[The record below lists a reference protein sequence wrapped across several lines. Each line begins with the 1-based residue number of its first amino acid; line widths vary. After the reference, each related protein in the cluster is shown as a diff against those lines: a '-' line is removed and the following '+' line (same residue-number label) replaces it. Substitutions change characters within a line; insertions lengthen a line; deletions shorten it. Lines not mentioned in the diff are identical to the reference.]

1 MKLLR
6 LHIYSLVFV
15 MLITAVSAEEKKLNF
30 RGSSISEELK
40 SVQINISPD
49 LLNIDKALE
58 LKSTYKAAKEFA
70 IKTDK
75 KLQKRKQIKFRSA
88 NAGESPSKIFND
100 YAKSVFF
107 LYNEKAESIGTGF
120 LIDSSGLILTNWHVT
135 DKTKKMFIWT
145 YPEEG
150 AIDSESVFAN
160 KNYYFGSVVAENKKE
175 DLALIKSIGLPKN
188 IKPVNLGSNDEVN
201 IGDNVYAIGH
211 PVGLPWSFSAGMV
224 SQKRK
229 NYKWTYEDKS
239 EHFATVVQMQTPIS
253 TGNSGGPL
261 FSGKGK
267 VVGVNTLMQGEG
279 QNLNFAIAVDHVKK
293 FIKDNP
299 NVKKINP
306 IGAII
311 KQDYPNAKTEDYNK
325 NGIIDTWYIDED
337 NNGKIDL
344 GFVDED
350 ENGFVEGTL
359 IDKDEDG
366 VWEILLIDTDE
377 NGKADRAYLD
387 NDGDKKPDVLAYDYN
402 EDGEWDKFEELS

>member
-15 MLITAVSAEEKKLNF
+15 MLITAVSAEGKKLNF
-30 RGSSISEELK
+30 RGSGISEELK

-145 YPEEG
+145 LPEEG

-160 KNYYFGSVVAENKKE
+160 KDYYFGSVVAENKKE
-175 DLALIKSIGLPKN
+175 DLALVKAIGLPKN
-188 IKPVNLGSNDEVN
+188 IKPVNLGSNDDVN

-229 NYKWTYEDKS
+229 NYKWIYADKS

-279 QNLNFAIAVDHVKK
+279 QNLNFAVAVDHVKK

-299 NVKKINP
+299 NVTKINP
-306 IGAII
+306 IGAVI
-311 KQDYPNAKTEDYNK
+311 KQDYPNAKTQDYNK
-325 NGIIDTWYIDED
+325 NGIVDTWYIDED

-344 GFVDED
+344 GFVDDD

-366 VWEILLIDTDE
+366 VWEIFLIDSDE
-377 NGKADRAYLD
+377 NGKADQAYLD